1 MISGPAAGARR
12 GSPYSFSVPAHWFT
26 RDRLPLL
33 IAAGLLGV
41 EALGTAAFAI
51 FEVTQIRF
59 DRIVVGGGTVVLLIG
74 YAILLGAT
82 ARGVFLGRRWARG
95 PAVATQLLHL
105 PVAFS
110 FRGGVTDWVWFL
122 LAGLSFVALVCL
134 VVPAST
140 RHFLAPDPAAES
152 EPPADTPGR

>member
-1 MISGPAAGARR
+1 MPA
-12 GSPYSFSVPAHWFT
+12 PWFT
-26 RDRLPLL
+26 RNRLTLL
-33 IAAGLLGV
+33 IAAGVLGV

-59 DRIVVGGGTVVLLIG
+59 ERIVVGGGTVVLLLG

-105 PVAFS
+105 PVAWS
-110 FRGGVTDWVWFL
+110 FRGAGTDWVWYL
-122 LAGLSFVALVCL
+122 LAGLSVIALICL
-134 VVPAST
+134 VTPAST
-140 RHFLAPDPAAES
+140 RHFLAPDPTAEGD
-152 EPPADTPGR
+152 PPATGDR

>member
-1 MISGPAAGARR
+1 M
-12 GSPYSFSVPAHWFT
+12 PAHWFT
-26 RDRLPLL
+26 RDRLTLL
-33 IAAGLLGV
+33 IAAALLGV

-59 DRIVVGGGTVVLLIG
+59 DRAIVGGGTAVLLVG
-74 YAILLGAT
+74 YAVLLGAT

-105 PVAFS
+105 PVAWS
-110 FRGGVTDWVWFL
+110 FRGGTTEWIFYL
-122 LAGLSFVALVCL
+122 LAGLSLVALVCL

-140 RHFLAPDPAAES
+140 QHFLAPDPPAKGD
-152 EPPADTPGR
+152 PPAPEG

>member
-1 MISGPAAGARR
+1 M
-12 GSPYSFSVPAHWFT
+12 PAHWFT
-26 RDRLPLL
+26 RDRLTLL

-51 FEVTQIRF
+51 FEISQIRF

-82 ARGVFLGRRWARG
+82 ARGVFLGRRWSRG
-95 PAVATQLLHL
+95 PAVATQLLQL
-105 PVAFS
+105 PVAWS
-110 FRGGVTDWVWFL
+110 FRGGTTDWIFYL
-122 LAGLSFVALVCL
+122 LAGVSLVALVCL

-140 RHFLAPDPAAES
+140 RHFLEPDPSSQEN
-152 EPPADTPGR
+152 PPAS